1 VRDYLECAWFVHM
14 NFMDSRLV
22 ICLLE
27 HYGLFGVFGSW
38 LCIVCVCVYCIYHLF
53 AWILSMCTC
62 YVCGRHNARKT
73 REALAFFSREILNEI
88 LILFTTY

>member
-1 VRDYLECAWFVHM
+1 MRDYLECAWFVHM

-38 LCIVCVCVYCIYHLF
+38 LCIVCVCIVLIICLHGYYRC
-53 AWILSMCTC
+53 
-62 YVCGRHNARKT
+62 
-73 REALAFFSREILNEI
+73 ALVMFVAAIMLVKQGKLLRI
-88 LILFTTY
+88 